1 MPLCRS
7 PGAWQCNA
15 AWTCSKCGRERR
27 GGAHRHDHGDPK
39 SGGTTFGNHFANAHF
54 YTFLYYNMI
63 CIDFHCFLY
72 FLFCGG
78 IEDHEILMKLSKVC
92 DQWFWVVIYVGRCPR
107 NRKHLGI
114 MSCWTTFKMI
124 QNDMTSW
131 TSINIRPEC
140 VHELQMVYTAN
151 SVHDH
156 TLLLFCN
163 VLHIHW
169 KSC

>member
-39 SGGTTFGNHFANAHF
+39 SGGTTLGTTLRTHISIRF
-54 YTFLYYNMI
+54 YIILYDLYR
-63 CIDFHCFLY
+63 FPFFFLY
-72 FLFCGG
+72 FLFCGYWS
-78 IEDHEILMKLSKVC
+78 EILMKLSKVC

-163 VLHIHW
+163 VLQIHW

>member
-1 MPLCRS
+1 VEVHIDMTMATQKVGERLWEPLC
-7 PGAWQCNA
+7 
-15 AWTCSKCGRERR
+15 ER
-27 GGAHRHDHGDPK
+27 
-39 SGGTTFGNHFANAHF
+39 
-54 YTFLYYNMI
+54 TFLYISILYMI